1 MIMHIYKLASGDGLY
16 HRTIPGTRWTFCD
29 QAIDDFTEDR
39 VIGNDAPEP
48 AEAEWCLAC
57 RPRFCTKLTPPHEY
71 LIQHPVDKS
80 PPLVTHLNSLP
91 PFPGMRRSYWMGY
104 TGAQLLLVLARHE
117 LPAEQRVLPK
127 KGEALVINLGGE
139 LAGMLVRITRSPAKS
154 SSDGKTPMYG
164 YEQFKKI

>member
-1 MIMHIYKLASGDGLY
+1 MIMHIYKLASGGGLY

-29 QAIDDFTEDR
+29 QSIADFTEDR
-39 VIGNDAPEP
+39 VIGNDAAEP
-48 AEAEWCLAC
+48 DASEWCLAC
-57 RPRFCTKLTPPHEY
+57 RPRSCTKLTPPHEY

-117 LPAEQRVLPK
+117 LPAAPPAAASIRTRARQRPQSSNAK
-127 KGEALVINLGGE
+127 RST
-139 LAGMLVRITRSPAKS
+139 VRWASPTRENECQDY
-154 SSDGKTPMYG
+154 DG
-164 YEQFKKI
+164 